1 MTETSAEIN
10 KAKRRRSA
18 GAGLLSGAFPLICGA
33 IAGPLFTTVYLVAGA
48 TRADYS
54 ALKHDVS
61 SLELG
66 EYGWVQSLNFVLA
79 GLLTLLFA
87 ASVRRAYA
95 PGDGWAT
102 HGSAKP
108 GRGTKWGPRLIWLW
122 GLGLIG
128 SGVFIT
134 DPIGGYP
141 PGTAVEGQEPT
152 GHGVLHNISAGLS
165 FPSLL
170 IAIILFTRMYG
181 ARRQRTWAVF
191 SVFCGVACLTAIIVA
206 SYGAGRTGG
215 VGEVDGLFQRFA
227 GISGMAWL
235 TVLALYLLV
244 KRRPLN

>member
-1 MTETSAEIN
+1 MTKTSAAIN
-10 KAKRRRSA
+10 SSERRRA
-18 GAGLLSGAFPLICGA
+18 GAGLLGGRLPLLSGAVT
-33 IAGPLFTTVYLVAGA
+33 GPLFVTVFLIAGA

-66 EYGWVQSLNFVLA
+66 DFGWVQSLNFVLA

-87 ASVRRAYA
+87 AGLKRAYA
-95 PGDGWAT
+95 PGAGWVTGGGAR
-102 HGSAKP
+102 P
-108 GRGTKWGPRLIWLW
+108 GRGTKWGPRLVWLW

-141 PGTAVEGQEPT
+141 PGTAVEGQEST
-152 GHGVLHNISAGLS
+152 GHGVLHNISAGVS

-170 IAIILFTRMYG
+170 IGIIVFTRMFA
-181 ARRQRTWAVF
+181 ARGQRAWAVF
-191 SVFCGVACLTAIIVA
+191 SVFCGVVCIASIITA

-215 VGEVDGLFQRFA
+215 VGEVDGLFQRIA
-227 GISGMAWL
+227 GIAGMAWL

-244 KRRPLN
+244 KRPSADR